1 LWSFIWVNVR
11 VTVYGMIVKCMQP
24 ET

>member
-11 VTVYGMIVKCMQP
+11 VIVYGMIVKCMQP